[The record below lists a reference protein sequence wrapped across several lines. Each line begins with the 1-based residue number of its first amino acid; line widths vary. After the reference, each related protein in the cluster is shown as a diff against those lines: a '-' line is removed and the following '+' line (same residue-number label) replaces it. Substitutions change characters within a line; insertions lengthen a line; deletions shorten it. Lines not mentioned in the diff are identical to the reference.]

1 MDVLKNLD
9 ALTEEIGARASEA
22 EEARRLPADLA
33 KKLAET
39 GAFRLLVPS
48 YLGGL
53 ESNSMTALRAIE
65 KVARADSSTGWCVM
79 IASTTAV
86 TAAYL
91 PEEIAKPIY
100 GDPMAITGG
109 VFAPK
114 GRAVLEGENYRIDG
128 HWNWASGSTH
138 CNWLMGG
145 CVIMEEGKPK
155 LLPNGL
161 PDARMMIFPADEV
174 ELPDTWFVVGQ
185 SGTGSGDM
193 IARDVLVPKARS
205 VSLMVDKPQ
214 SDSPLY
220 LFPVFGY
227 LALGICAVA
236 LGNARGA
243 MDDFMEL
250 AHVKTP
256 QGSTKVLAGKSQV
269 QVEVSKAEA
278 LLSSARAFVFDE
290 VEKAWEK
297 ASSDGE
303 MTLETR
309 AKLRLAATHAVRTS
323 ADVTRMLYDLG
334 GASSVFLASP
344 LQRRFRDAHVA
355 TAHMMVAPA
364 TLELTGR
371 VLLGLDTDSTFL

>member
-1 MDVLKNLD
+1 MDVLGNLD
-9 ALTEEIGARASEA
+9 ALTDEISARAGEA

-33 KKLAET
+33 AKLAET

-53 ESNSMTALRAIE
+53 ESDPMTALHAIE

-86 TAAYL
+86 TSAYL
-91 PEEIAKPIY
+91 PKEIAQPIY
-100 GDPMAITGG
+100 GDASAITGG
-109 VFAPK
+109 VFAPR
-114 GRAVLEGENYRIDG
+114 GLAVLEGENYRVNG

-145 CVIMEEGKPK
+145 CVVMEGGKPK
-155 LLPNGL
+155 LLESGI
-161 PDARMMIFPADEV
+161 PDARMMIFSADDV

-193 IARDVLVPKARS
+193 VAKDVLVPKARS

-220 LFPVFGY
+220 LFPVFGF

-243 MDDFMEL
+243 MDDFLAL

-256 QGSTKVLAGKSQV
+256 QGSSKALAGKSQT

-278 LLSSARAFVFDE
+278 ALSSARAFVFSE
-290 VEKAWEK
+290 VERAWEK
-297 ASSDGE
+297 AKTDGE

-309 AKLRLAATHAVRTS
+309 AKLRLAATHAVRTA
-323 ADVTRMLYDLG
+323 ADVTRVLYDLG
-334 GASSVFLASP
+334 GGSSVFLASP

-355 TAHMMVAPA
+355 TAHIMVAPA

-371 VLLGLDTDSTFL
+371 ALLGLDTDSTFL

>member
-1 MDVLKNLD
+1 MDVLGNLD
-9 ALTEEIGARASEA
+9 ALTDEISARAGEA

-33 KKLAET
+33 AKLAET

-53 ESNSMTALRAIE
+53 ESDPMTALRAIE

-86 TAAYL
+86 TSAYL
-91 PEEIAKPIY
+91 PKDIAQPIY
-100 GDPMAITGG
+100 GDAGAITGG

-114 GRAVLEGENYRIDG
+114 GQAVLEGENYRVNG

-145 CVIMEEGKPK
+145 CVVMEGGKPK
-155 LLPNGL
+155 LLESGI
-161 PDARMMIFPADEV
+161 PDARMMIFPADDV
-174 ELPDTWFVVGQ
+174 ELLDTWFVVGQ

-193 IARDVLVPKARS
+193 VAKDVLVPKARS

-220 LFPVFGY
+220 LFPVFGF

-243 MDDFMEL
+243 MDDFLAL

-256 QGSTKVLAGKSQV
+256 QGSSKVLAGKSQT

-278 LLSSARAFVFDE
+278 ALSSARAFVFSE
-290 VEKAWEK
+290 VERAWEK
-297 ASSDGE
+297 AKTDGE

-309 AKLRLAATHAVRTS
+309 AKLRLAATHAVRTA
-323 ADVTRMLYDLG
+323 ADVTRVLYDLG
-334 GASSVFLASP
+334 GGSSVFLASP

-355 TAHMMVAPA
+355 TAHIMVAPA

-371 VLLGLDTDSTFL
+371 ALLGLDTDSTFL